1 MALSPTTRR
10 RAPAAAGP
18 VEAYRRAVN
27 PRKAEVLESLGWLN
41 TFPQAQGSWLRDAR
55 GRRFLDMVAGFGAIG
70 LGHRHPRVMRALQE
84 ALGAEGGPF
93 TVPVGLLTAQGELA
107 ARLCGLAGGGLR
119 KVFFGNS
126 GTEGIELAL
135 KLAMAAT
142 GRSHFIT
149 AERGYH
155 GLTLGAMSV
164 MGYDSWLEPLPAR
177 AFPAQRVAV
186 GDVDAVASAMQRA
199 AVAAVVIEVVQGL
212 GGGHSWEASELRML
226 AALCRKRGAL
236 LIVDEV
242 LTGIGRTG
250 SWFAFQEAG
259 IEPSVVVTSKGLT
272 AGVVPLCA
280 VMMSDDA
287 YDGLFS
293 GPARAMIHSSTF
305 EGNLLAMTSG
315 LTCLRVIER
324 EGVLDN
330 VRALGRRLRT
340 GLEALMGEPIG
351 VRSVRGRGLLL
362 AVEVEGLDQPDD
374 AYGGVACCQEL
385 YKRGVIAYTAGHAP
399 NCVKLTPP
407 LTLSEAEVDT
417 FLDRLHS
424 ALTEVQAMRGS

>member
-1 MALSPTTRR
+1 MAVSPTTRR

-27 PRKAEVLESLGWLN
+27 PRKVEVLESLGWLN
-41 TFPQAQGSWLRDAR
+41 SFREARGSWLTDAQ
-55 GRRFLDMVAGFGAIG
+55 GRRYLDMVAGFGAIG
-70 LGHRHPRVMRALQE
+70 LGHRHPRLMRALSE
-84 ALGAEGGPF
+84 ALGEGGPF
-93 TVPVGLLTAQGELA
+93 TVPVGVPAGQGELA
-107 ARLCGLAGGGLR
+107 ARLCELAGGGLR

-126 GTEGIELAL
+126 GAEGIELAL

-149 AERGYH
+149 TERGYH

-164 MGYDSWLEPLPAR
+164 MGHDTWLEQLPAR
-177 AFPAQRVAV
+177 AFPAQRVPV

-199 AVAAVVIEVVQGL
+199 AIAAVVIEVVQGL
-212 GGGHSWEASELRML
+212 GGGHAWEPSELRML
-226 AALCRKRGAL
+226 AALCRKRGTM

-242 LTGIGRTG
+242 LTGVGRTG

-272 AGVVPLCA
+272 GGAVPLCA
-280 VMMSDDA
+280 VMMSNEA
-287 YDGLFS
+287 YEGLFS

-315 LTCLRVIER
+315 LTCLRVIE
-324 EGVLDN
+324 EEDVIGN
-330 VRALGRRLRT
+330 VRAAGQRLRG
-340 GLEALMGEPIG
+340 GLEALQREPLG
-351 VRSVRGRGLLL
+351 VRSVRGRGLLI
-362 AVEVEGLDQPDD
+362 AVEVEGLDDPDD
-374 AYGGVACCQEL
+374 AYGGVVCCQEL

-399 NCVKLTPP
+399 SCVKLTPP
-407 LTLSEAEVDT
+407 LTISGAEIDT

-424 ALTEVQAMRGS
+424 ALTEVQAMRGA

>member
-1 MALSPTTRR
+1 MAVSPTTRR

-27 PRKAEVLESLGWLN
+27 PRKVEVLESLGWLN
-41 TFPQAQGSWLRDAR
+41 SFREARGSWLTDAQ
-55 GRRFLDMVAGFGAIG
+55 GRRYLDMVAGFGAIG
-70 LGHRHPRVMRALQE
+70 LGHRHPRLMRALSE
-84 ALGAEGGPF
+84 TLAEGGPF
-93 TVPVGLLTAQGELA
+93 TVPVGVPAGQGELA
-107 ARLCGLAGGGLR
+107 TRLCELAGGGLR

-126 GTEGIELAL
+126 GAEGIELAL

-149 AERGYH
+149 TERGYH

-164 MGYDSWLEPLPAR
+164 MGHDTWLEQLPAR
-177 AFPAQRVAV
+177 AFPAQRVPV

-199 AVAAVVIEVVQGL
+199 AIAAVVIEVVQGL
-212 GGGHSWEASELRML
+212 GGGHAWEPSELRML

-242 LTGIGRTG
+242 LTGVGRTG

-272 AGVVPLCA
+272 GGAVPLCA
-280 VMMSDDA
+280 VMMSDEA
-287 YDGLFS
+287 YEGLFS

-315 LTCLRVIER
+315 LTCLRVIE
-324 EGVLDN
+324 EEDVIGN
-330 VRALGRRLRT
+330 VGAAGQRLRG
-340 GLEALMGEPIG
+340 GLEALLREPLG

-362 AVEVEGLDQPDD
+362 AVEVEGLDDPDD
-374 AYGGVACCQEL
+374 AYGGVVCCQEL

-399 NCVKLTPP
+399 SCVKLTPP
-407 LTLSEAEVDT
+407 LTISGTEIGT

-424 ALTEVQAMRGS
+424 ALTEVQAMRGA